1 MTTTT
6 ININDINYS
15 EQFKRT
21 YTPCSIEK
29 LVMSICEFGQ
39 VMPILITPK
48 YEIINGHD
56 RVLAMQKLGFTTIT
70 AKIIEFDESKRK
82 HK

>member
-1 MTTTT
+1 MKKET
-6 ININDINYS
+6 IKISDIIHN
-15 EQFKRT
+15 EEFKSSRNP
-21 YTPCSIEK
+21 YSIEK

-39 VMPILITPK
+39 VMPILVTPK
-48 YEIINGHD
+48 FEIINGHN

-82 HK
+82 RN

>member
-6 ININDINYS
+6 INISDINYS
-15 EQFKRT
+15 EHFKRT
-21 YTPCSIEK
+21 HSLPSIEK

-39 VMPILITPK
+39 VMPILVTPK
-48 YEIINGHD
+48 YEIINGHN
-56 RVLAMQKLGFTTIT
+56 RVIAMQKLGFTTIT

-82 HK
+82 RN